1 MDGRLVQDTSMAMKD
16 KKEHKTQ
23 GKGPGAKCTDIF
35 EKCSRFTAAKD
46 LQNIGL
52 YPFFRVIESA
62 QDPEVVMNGRKMIMV
77 GSNNYLGLTNHPK
90 VKEAAIEAVKKYGS
104 GCAGSRFLNGTLDL
118 HVKLEE
124 KLAHFMRREAALVFS
139 TGFQV
144 NLGVIS
150 ALVGKDDVVIV
161 DKMDHASI
169 VDGCR
174 LSYGEVKRFKHDDMD
189 DLERVLSENNG
200 RGKLVVVDGVFS
212 MEGDIVNLPE
222 VLKITKKYGARLMV
236 DDAHGIG
243 VLGKTGRGTA
253 EHFGLENE
261 VDLIMGTY
269 SKSLASIGGFIAGDS
284 DVVHYIKHFARALIF
299 SASPPPA
306 SVAAVSA
313 ALDIIESEP
322 ERLVRLWEITDK
334 MLKGFKD
341 LGFAVGP
348 SQTPIIPIIVGADEI
363 AFKMAMMLQEEGV
376 FANVAV
382 SPAVPPGKALI
393 RTSYMATHTDDQLDK
408 VLTAFEKV
416 GKALGLIN

>member
-1 MDGRLVQDTSMAMKD
+1 MDSRLVQDTSMAMNKS
-16 KKEHKTQ
+16 KEQ
-23 GKGPGAKCTDIF
+23 RAKSKDIF
-35 EKCSRFTAAKD
+35 EKCFSFNTAKE
-46 LQNIGL
+46 LQKAGV
-52 YPFFRVIESA
+52 YPFFRMIESA
-62 QDPEVVMNGRKMIMV
+62 QEPEVIMNGRRMIMI

-90 VKEAAIEAVKKYGS
+90 VKEAAIEAVKKYGT
-104 GCAGSRFLNGTLDL
+104 GCAGSRFLNGTLDI

-124 KLAHFMRREAALVFS
+124 KLASFMRKEAALVFS

-150 ALVGKDDVVIV
+150 ALVGKDDVVII

-174 LSYGEVKRFKHDDMD
+174 LSYGEVKRFKHNDMA
-189 DLERVLSENNG
+189 DLERILDENNG

-212 MEGDIVNLPE
+212 MEGDIINLPE
-222 VLKITKKYGARLMV
+222 VLKITKKYGARLLV

-269 SKSLASIGGFIAGDS
+269 SKSLASIGGFIAGDA
-284 DVVHYIKHFARALIF
+284 DVIHYIKHFARALIF

-306 SVAAVSA
+306 SIAAVSA
-313 ALDIIESEP
+313 AVDIIENEP
-322 ERLVRLWEITDK
+322 ERIERLWKNTQK
-334 MLKGFKD
+334 MFKGFKELGFD
-341 LGFAVGP
+341 LGP
-348 SQTPIIPIIVGADEI
+348 SETPIIPIIVGEDEI
-363 AFKMAMMLQEEGV
+363 AFKFVMMLQEEGV

-393 RTSYMATHTDDQLDK
+393 RTSYMATHTDEHLDK
-408 VLTAFEKV
+408 VLEAFKKV
-416 GKALGLIN
+416 GKAMGLI

>member
-1 MDGRLVQDTSMAMKD
+1 MDSGLVQDPSVAMRETID
-16 KKEHKTQ
+16 L
-23 GKGPGAKCTDIF
+23 F
-35 EKCSRFTAAKD
+35 EKCFKFSAAKE
-46 LQNIGL
+46 LQRKGA
-52 YPFFRVIESA
+52 YPFFRVIQSA
-62 QDPEVVMNGRKMIMV
+62 QDPEVVMNGKRMIMV

-90 VKEAAIEAVKKYGS
+90 VKEAAVEAIKKYGT
-104 GCAGSRFLNGTLDL
+104 GCAGSRFLNGTLDI

-124 KLAHFMRREAALVFS
+124 KLASFMRREAALVFS

-150 ALVGKDDVVIV
+150 ALVGKDDMVII

-174 LSYGEVKRFKHDDMD
+174 LSYGEVRRYKHNDMV
-189 DLERVLSENNG
+189 DLERVLTEDNG
-200 RGKLVVVDGVFS
+200 RGKLIVVDGVFS
-212 MEGDIVNLPE
+212 MEGDIVPLPE
-222 VLKITKKYGARLMV
+222 VLEIAKKHGARLMV

-253 EHFGLENE
+253 EHFGFENE

-269 SKSLASIGGFIAGDS
+269 SKSLASIGGFIAGDA
-284 DVVHYIKHFARALIF
+284 DVIHYIKHSARALIF

-313 ALDIIESEP
+313 ALDIIENEP
-322 ERLVRLWEITDK
+322 ERIERLWKNTRK
-334 MLKGFKD
+334 MLIGFKE
-341 LGFAVGP
+341 LGFEVGA
-348 SQTPIIPIIVGADEI
+348 SQTPIIPIIVGEDEI
-363 AFKMAMMLQEEGV
+363 AFKTVMMLQAEGV

-393 RTSYMATHTDDQLDK
+393 RTSYMATHTDEHLDK
-408 VLTAFEKV
+408 VLDAFKKA
-416 GKALGLIN
+416 GKAFGLI